1 MGGVHRKGGRRGVGK
16 MGWCLRGS
24 EDHGLGVRRG
34 SNREGWGWRGMAYW
48 PGIRNAICPTE
59 SIIRK
64 PVDVRERTPA
74 AEGSVRPLKPT
85 SSPSPSSIWS

>member
-1 MGGVHRKGGRRGVGK
+1 M
-16 MGWCLRGS
+16 LS
-24 EDHGLGVRRG
+24 
-34 SNREGWGWRGMAYW
+34 YW